1 MKRRE
6 FLKDS
11 VMGAAALSLSPTL
24 MSWVPTHNWTGYDF
38 GSGPVVHDRL
48 YQGPFPQYAPEDFYG
63 GEVIQYTTPGKQLLN
78 CYGMGLTT
86 YIAGD
91 LGAPHVPGESLE
103 TTIDKLFRF
112 PLGTKVYIRPN
123 WRHIQKRPGKLEPDD
138 YWKITMDKAAK
149 YGKRVGFR
157 IMMNNP
163 DIIEDALPEF
173 MLKKLKLHKLKG
185 TWTGDP
191 STPRFQHEHLQPDY
205 SDPYFKECYEELQAL
220 LAEQYNGNPLI
231 EYVDTCMYGLWG
243 EGHTWPYEGNPYPSR
258 EVAEEAMLNLLDV
271 QLKYW
276 TKVPLVTNT
285 QPDFSVV
292 GNSAVLDKTVRTH
305 NWIRTDSIFIENEQI
320 EALSNRPAW
329 IAAICEGAMTHQRNG
344 KMSFNE
350 DVNGMPRGMAT
361 IAHVKDVGP
370 NYYSLWNSHNINADN
385 LQACYDR
392 FPEALDDI
400 AGCIGFRIRPSW
412 IWESEKDG
420 ARNLI
425 FGMVNDGIA
434 GVPGVLRLTL
444 FTDDG
449 KVHVS
454 GCLDAGYPHPQGVR
468 QAMLTLPAGVT
479 PENSVLKLKA
489 ELEVKGVRHPV
500 PFAVAQQ
507 LNPDGSL
514 TIKRNTRG

>member
-1 MKRRE
+1 MKRRK

-11 VMGAAALSLSPTL
+11 VMGAVALSLSPTL
-24 MSWVPTHNWTGYDF
+24 MSWVPTHNWAGYDF

-63 GEVIQYTTPGKQLLN
+63 GDVIQYTTPGKQLLN

-220 LAEQYNGNPLI
+220 LAEQYNGSPLI

-329 IAAICEGAMTHQRNG
+329 IAAICEGAMTHQRSG
-344 KMSFNE
+344 RMSFNE
-350 DVNGMPRGMAT
+350 DVNGMPRGEAV

-392 FPEALDDI
+392 FPEALDSI

-412 IWESEKDG
+412 IWQSEKDG
-420 ARNLI
+420 VRNLI

-468 QAMLTLPAGVT
+468 QAMLTLPPGVT
-479 PENSVLKLKA
+479 PENSVLKIKA